1 MSAKEPCPDCGHV
14 RCPEACVCNCD
25 AARAEEEC
33 ARLCVERDAWR
44 IWAAELVLDLGRQSL
59 CATHPDRVVRK
70 IIEQLARMAPGVPRC
85 HRCGCFATRHEC
97 DDEELRACVDCEC
110 SQFEAGP

>member
-1 MSAKEPCPDCGHV
+1 MLRVALASRTVALDEWHGWASA
-14 RCPEACVCNCD
+14 
-25 AARAEEEC
+25 
-33 ARLCVERDAWR
+33 
-44 IWAAELVLDLGRQSL
+44 LVNDLGRHSL
-59 CATHPDRVVRK
+59 RDTHPDRMLRA